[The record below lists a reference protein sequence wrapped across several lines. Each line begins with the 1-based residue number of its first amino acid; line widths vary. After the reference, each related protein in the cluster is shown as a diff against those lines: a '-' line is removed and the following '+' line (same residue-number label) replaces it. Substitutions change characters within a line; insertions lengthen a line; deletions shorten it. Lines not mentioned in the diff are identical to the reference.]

1 MSSLSWLPP
10 ELLGFVAA
18 SPGLG
23 GSSVATQPGGSW
35 PSHVVAAKGR
45 TGWALFKA
53 QALRHYL
60 EAKSLVLFLGV
71 G

>member
-10 ELLGFVAA
+10 ESLGFVAT
-18 SPGLG
+18 PGLG
-23 GSSVATQPGGSW
+23 GGSVATEPGGSW
-35 PSHVVAAKGR
+35 PGNVVAAKGW
-45 TGWALFKA
+45 TGWALLKA
-53 QALRHYL
+53 QALQHYL